1 MLQELL
7 QENHK
12 GLTEVDYKVLDARCE
27 GISLF
32 EYSAENLNEQ
42 FDEVI
47 LRIAAI
53 SGAKVPADTFFI
65 EMLKQELIAFLMKFG
80 YSSLTIA
87 EILLAFQIN
96 SKINIKYPIGID
108 VTHVGITGDCINVDY
123 ISQVLY
129 PYMTIRNL
137 LDRKLENS
145 INGY

>member
-1 MLQELL
+1 ML

-32 EYSAENLNEQ
+32 EYSVDKLNEL

-47 LRIAAI
+47 LRVAAI

-65 EMLKQELIAFLMKFG
+65 EILKQEVISFLIKFG
-80 YSSLTIA
+80 YSGLTIS

-108 VTHVGITGDCINVDY
+108 ANHIEITGDCINVDY